1 MTTEMPGSEAELLA
15 AARKGMSLPRYRAWI
30 REQAAPQ
37 PLPDRAAPTTDVIM
51 SGAFRLEDIHGRLP
65 APPIE
70 IRIVLPFEILCP
82 DNDKFGVIRG
92 MMINTKRYRRA
103 KKAIRNA
110 AREQYLGPIL
120 EVPVA
125 LVGRVW
131 FPGDTGDAPNFG
143 KAVHDALEQV
153 IYPNDRLLHDA
164 RWIRAGVDP
173 DRPRAELM
181 ITAHAQPH
189 TP

>member
-1 MTTEMPGSEAELLA
+1 MPGSEAELLA
-15 AARKGMSLPRYRAWI
+15 AYKKGMSLPRYRAWI

-37 PLPDRAAPTTDVIM
+37 PLPDRAAPSALNGV
-51 SGAFRLEDIHGRLP
+51 G
-65 APPIE
+65 E

-131 FPGDTGDAPNFG
+131 FPGDNGDAPNFG